1 MDLEKLNRRV
11 EVIGAKL
18 QELSSVDLM
27 DDLKELVED
36 RTDIGEKILENK
48 LKNIEYTYVEEK
60 YVGFLLDDVQVGFV
74 FEYGED
80 EDGPYYDIIAEII
93 NLNN

>member
-27 DDLKELVED
+27 DDLKELVEE

-93 NLNN
+93 NLND

>member
-60 YVGFLLDDVQVGFV
+60 YVGLF
-74 FEYGED
+74 
-80 EDGPYYDIIAEII
+80 IR
-93 NLNN
+93 